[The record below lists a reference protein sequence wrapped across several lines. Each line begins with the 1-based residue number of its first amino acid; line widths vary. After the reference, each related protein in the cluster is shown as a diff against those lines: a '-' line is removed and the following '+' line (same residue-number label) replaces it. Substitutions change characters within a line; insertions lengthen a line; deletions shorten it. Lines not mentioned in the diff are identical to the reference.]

1 MEPYVRLFKFF
12 VYLALPLLVAV
23 SPLKTSYASD
33 QTLTPFLKE
42 ALAERIIGSDKAKLT
57 VVEYFSFTCPACG
70 RFHIHVYPKLKEKYV
85 DTGLVKFE
93 FRDFPLDQWALRAS
107 ALARCVPSKFYE
119 PMVSVLMK
127 QQSIWAGSEDV
138 GAALLKL
145 GQLAGLNEEKARKC
159 MDDTQLLDGII
170 KARMEGNQKYGIDTT
185 PSFLIGGKRIKAFE
199 FEKLDKAIQRELK

>member
-1 MEPYVRLFKFF
+1 MRLFKFF
-12 VYLALPLLVAV
+12 VYLALPLLIAV
-23 SPLKTSYASD
+23 SLLKTSHASD

-70 RFHIHVYPKLKEKYV
+70 RFHTDVYPKLKKKYV

-127 QQSIWAGSEDV
+127 QQSTWAGSEDV

-145 GQLAGLNEEKARKC
+145 GQLAGLNEKRARKC

-170 KARMEGNQKYGIDTT
+170 KARMEGNTKYGIDTT
-185 PSFLIGGKRIKAFE
+185 PSFLIRAKRIKTIE
-199 FEKLDKAIQRELK
+199 FEKLDKAIQQELK

>member
-1 MEPYVRLFKFF
+1 MESFVRLFKFF

-23 SPLKTSYASD
+23 SLLKTSHASD

-70 RFHIHVYPKLKEKYV
+70 RFHTDVYPKLKEKYV

-127 QQSIWAGSEDV
+127 QQSLWAGSEDV

-159 MDDTQLLDGII
+159 MDDTQLLDGMLLRKSQAYYNFEICLSLLTLF
-170 KARMEGNQKYGIDTT
+170 ELPVVHFGIS
-185 PSFLIGGKRIKAFE
+185 PH
-199 FEKLDKAIQRELK
+199 LKVNENSA

>member
-1 MEPYVRLFKFF
+1 MRLFKFF

-23 SPLKTSYASD
+23 PLLKTSHASD

-42 ALAERIIGSDKAKLT
+42 ALAEQIIGSDKAKLT

-70 RFHIHVYPKLKEKYV
+70 RFHTDVYPKLKEKYV

-145 GQLAGLNEEKARKC
+145 GQLAGLNEKRARKC

-170 KARMEGNQKYGIDTT
+170 KARMEGNTKYGIDTT

-199 FEKLDKAIQRELK
+199 FENLDKAIQQELK